1 MGARAI
7 FPKVSSARSGLLFSR
22 FILFYYYFTLCVN
35 APPPTPHPTR
45 RLSVRLSLSLY
56 LLRTCVRSGAF
67 TLRRRTG
74 EDAGHERNGDALHRD
89 AVYACQRLAGVAI
102 QFTALGYTDFE
113 SGKTKYYIY

>member
-1 MGARAI
+1 MGARSS
-7 FPKVSSARSGLLFSR
+7 FPTFSSARSGLRSSR

-67 TLRRRTG
+67 SLHVKLTPATGTLMWG
-74 EDAGHERNGDALHRD
+74 W
-89 AVYACQRLAGVAI
+89 
-102 QFTALGYTDFE
+102 
-113 SGKTKYYIY
+113 

>member
-1 MGARAI
+1 M
-7 FPKVSSARSGLLFSR
+7 LFSR

-67 TLRRRTG
+67 TLHVKRTP
-74 EDAGHERNGDALHRD
+74 AGDRYPDVGMVVSVNWIAEQVVPWMR
-89 AVYACQRLAGVAI
+89 AGQI
-102 QFTALGYTDFE
+102 STPENL
-113 SGKTKYYIY
+113 KTYMLSVHNVQVTEA